1 MNNLPKNVFPED
13 VVYNNGKTPEEEALH
28 RLYCKKLIDRMLT
41 HPELVPL
48 GSTRESV
55 QSMLTDGSIDNPQL
69 QDFAFEAETYFEF
82 KDEMAS
88 KGIKVFNASIE
99 HACSSEQ
106 VQRMRAQKMV
116 EYFLSHK
123 SLLCSDKI
131 DEKDLANQNFIKK
144 GFYFMANAWCYVLQL
159 KLAGIELFSLDDNK
173 EEKEHFWF
181 ILEPLIV
188 CKKEGV
194 FNE

>member
-13 VVYNNGKTPEEEALH
+13 WVYSNGKTPEEEALH

-123 SLLCSDKI
+123 SLLSADAI
-131 DEKDLANQNFIKK
+131 DADDLVNPKFIRK
-144 GFYFMANAWCYVLQL
+144 GTYFLAKAWCFVVQL
-159 KLAGIELFSLDDNK
+159 NLAGIELFSLPEDDNNK
-173 EEKEHFWF
+173 KIFNDM
-181 ILEPLIV
+181 IEPLIRG
-188 CKKEGV
+188 KKEGA
-194 FNE
+194 F